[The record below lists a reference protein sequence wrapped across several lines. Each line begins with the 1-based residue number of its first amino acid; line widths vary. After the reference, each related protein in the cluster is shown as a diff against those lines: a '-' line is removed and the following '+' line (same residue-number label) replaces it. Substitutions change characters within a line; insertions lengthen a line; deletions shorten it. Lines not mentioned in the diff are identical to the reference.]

1 MQNLIAKLRQQ
12 TSIISKKPGFLSGK
26 FLQITQDLNKMQK
39 IPQSF
44 VGIGKQETCAKFQQK
59 IFNCR
64 VVGAPQSF

>member
-39 IPQSF
+39 IPHSLLWALVSRKRVQSF
-44 VGIGKQETCAKFQQK
+44 NKKYLTVG
-59 IFNCR
+59 
-64 VVGAPQSF
+64 